1 METLQEDLSTADSI
15 GAADDIVSKILT
27 ASQSATAEI
36 QALRENSRQHQEQMD
51 ALRQELHS
59 IRDEFR
65 TDQLTGIANRRQFD
79 ERLKQLCASSSK
91 NNEPFSLVLGDID
104 FFKKFND
111 TFGHQAGDQV
121 LILVSQRL
129 RENVKGKDLAAR
141 YGGEEFALL
150 LPSTPLSAAIMFTDL
165 LRKLIEKSK
174 ITLDGSEQTVLCHS
188 VWHSSIFR
196 NQVEP

>member
-1 METLQEDLSTADSI
+1 MISI
-15 GAADDIVSKILT
+15 
-27 ASQSATAEI
+27 
-36 QALRENSRQHQEQMD
+36 
-51 ALRQELHS
+51 
-59 IRDEFR
+59 
-65 TDQLTGIANRRQFD
+65 
-79 ERLKQLCASSSK
+79 
-91 NNEPFSLVLGDID
+91 SL
-104 FFKKFND
+104 KKFND